1 MADEEDFDYIL
12 TFDEIKQIFVEAK
25 KTPRDK
31 EGYLLEELEIKIGR
45 AIADAG
51 RQGFYQF
58 TDDIWAY
65 INYPWDYI
73 QEQAIQSLG
82 YPHKIHDPNFRD
94 EAYKIWHDGS
104 RTELT
109 RAMAFGI
116 WYGYYDNTRDP
127 AILAELYKVLTQC
140 SSFMMRADGALDR
153 KSVV

>member
-1 MADEEDFDYIL
+1 MVDEEDFNYIL
-12 TFDEIKQIFVEAK
+12 TFDEIKQIFKEAK
-25 KTPRDK
+25 QASRDD
-31 EGYLLEELEIKIGR
+31 EDRLEHSLELKVGG

-104 RTELT
+104 RTG
-109 RAMAFGI
+109 RCHINSRGVYF
-116 WYGYYDNTRDP
+116 
-127 AILAELYKVLTQC
+127 
-140 SSFMMRADGALDR
+140 F
-153 KSVV
+153 